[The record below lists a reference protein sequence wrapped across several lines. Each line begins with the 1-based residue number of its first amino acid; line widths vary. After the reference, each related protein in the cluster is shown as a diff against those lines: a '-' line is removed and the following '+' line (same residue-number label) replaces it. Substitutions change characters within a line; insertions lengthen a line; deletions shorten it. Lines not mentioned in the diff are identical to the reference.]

1 MHVSYHNNHSI
12 TTCTVNFV
20 KNACVYRN
28 IISQHHYMY
37 SIDNYVK
44 TACVYCNI
52 IITASIHIKYIGKFV
67 KIISEMQHCQKYV
80 CSIGVGWNKYV
91 YAYYRITVLG
101 KHNSP
106 SGLSFDQLNP
116 IRCNFIY
123 HRWKNSQNAPF
134 NKKYVQLLP
143 NICNDLTNIC
153 NAFLFFWNTE
163 NYRIICL
170 YDTIYSNKL

>member
-1 MHVSYHNNHSI
+1 M
-12 TTCTVNFV
+12 
-20 KNACVYRN
+20 
-28 IISQHHYMY
+28 
-37 SIDNYVK
+37 
-44 TACVYCNI
+44 
-52 IITASIHIKYIGKFV
+52 

-143 NICNDLTNIC
+143 NICKDLTNIC
-153 NAFLFFWNTE
+153 NAFLFFWNLHEAYCKKHQPFSNKKKQNFIIFAVRTLNKTE
-163 NYRIICL
+163 NAFLKNGKKMVKTGLFGYVFPFYKRIKTC
-170 YDTIYSNKL
+170 